1 MKLRSNVLCIVLL
14 NLVVVAVPASA
25 ADNPPTVPAEDAS
38 IAGLDHLRAAMK
50 DAYIKGDID
59 GMMRYLHPDIVI
71 VFPDG
76 SILKGPQAFR
86 DYYQRMM
93 TAPNHRVASY
103 SADPQVES
111 RTVHNDVGLSY
122 GYMNDRYVLND
133 GRSFALN
140 SRFTV
145 TVFRSPD
152 GPKETDGWMIRS
164 FHSSADAFDN
174 PIISMVA
181 KGVFW
186 RAGVGGVV
194 LGLIVGTIVGAFFAR
209 RRKAAVA

>member
-1 MKLRSNVLCIVLL
+1 MKLRSNLLCIVLL
-14 NLVVVAVPASA
+14 NVVIPAVPATA
-25 ADNPPTVPAEDAS
+25 ADNTPTATAEDAS
-38 IAGLDHLRAAMK
+38 IAGLNQLRAAMK
-50 DAYIKGDID
+50 DAYAKGDID
-59 GMMRYLHPDIVI
+59 GMMRYLHPDVVI

-76 SILKGPQAFR
+76 SVLKGPQAFR

-93 TAPNHRVASY
+93 TAPNHRVVSY

-122 GYMNDRYVLND
+122 GNMNDRYVLND

-174 PIISMVA
+174 PVISMVA

-194 LGLIVGTIVGAFFAR
+194 VGLIVGSILGVSLAR
-209 RRKAAVA
+209 RHKAASA

>member
-1 MKLRSNVLCIVLL
+1 VFCSVLL
-14 NLVVVAVPASA
+14 TMVVAVVSA
-25 ADNPPTVPAEDAS
+25 QSAGNAPTEPTTDVS
-38 IAGLDHLRAAMK
+38 TAGLDHLRSAMK
-50 DAYIKGDID
+50 DAYAKGDIE

-93 TAPNHRVASY
+93 TAPNHRVVSY

-133 GRSFALN
+133 GSSFTLN

-181 KGVFW
+181 KALFW
-186 RAGVGGVV
+186 RAGIGGVV
-194 LGLIVGTIVGAFFAR
+194 LGLVLGLIVGVLFT
-209 RRKAAVA
+209 RRKASVA

>member
-1 MKLRSNVLCIVLL
+1 VITLFALAF
-14 NLVVVAVPASA
+14 AVISA
-25 ADNPPTVPAEDAS
+25 AAVDNPSTPPTADGAT
-38 IAGLDHLRAAMK
+38 AGLDHLRTALK
-50 DAYIKGDID
+50 DAYAKGDID
-59 GMMRYLHPDIVI
+59 AMMRYLHPDVVV

-86 DYYQRMM
+86 DYYGRMM
-93 TAPNHRVASY
+93 TAPNHRVVSY

-145 TVFRSPD
+145 TVFKSPD
-152 GPKETDGWMIRS
+152 GPKDTDGWMIRS

-174 PIISMVA
+174 PIITMVA
-181 KGVFW
+181 QGVFW
-186 RAGVGGVV
+186 RAGIGGAVVGTA
-194 LGLIVGTIVGAFFAR
+194 LGLIVGIFFAR
-209 RRKAAVA
+209 RRKTSTA

>member
-1 MKLRSNVLCIVLL
+1 MISKPIVVVIVLL
-14 NLVVVAVPASA
+14 VLALADVASA
-25 ADNPPTVPAEDAS
+25 LGDNPS
-38 IAGLDHLRAAMK
+38 IPQAADTSTAGLDHLRTALK
-50 DAYIKGDID
+50 DAYVKGDID
-59 GMMRYLHPDIVI
+59 AMMRYLHPDVVV

-86 DYYQRMM
+86 NYYERMM
-93 TAPNHRVASY
+93 TAPNHRVVSY

-133 GRSFALN
+133 GRSFSLN

-145 TVFRSPD
+145 TVFKSPD
-152 GPKETDGWMIRS
+152 GPKGTDGWMIRS

-174 PIISMVA
+174 PIITMVA
-181 KGVFW
+181 QGVFW
-186 RAGVGGVV
+186 RAGIGGAVVGTV
-194 LGLIVGTIVGAFFAR
+194 LGLIIGIFAR
-209 RRKAAVA
+209 RRKTSTA